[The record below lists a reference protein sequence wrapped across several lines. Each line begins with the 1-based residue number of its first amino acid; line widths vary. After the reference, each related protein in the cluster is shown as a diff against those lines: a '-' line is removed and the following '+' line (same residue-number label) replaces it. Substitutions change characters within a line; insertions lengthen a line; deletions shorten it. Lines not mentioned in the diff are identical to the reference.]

1 MTLVPHV
8 QRSMQQAV
16 AATLLLAVIAPTA
29 ASPQVVSVNPQAAA
43 QLEFQQRLN
52 GYLKLREDL
61 AQKLKPLSPTPNA
74 SELSAR
80 QESLAAA
87 LRAVRKGAKQG
98 DMFTPAIAAQI
109 TKIVQDDFHRRKPE
123 AVKATLAE
131 VPNVPR
137 PIINRTYPESAALP
151 TIPPLLLK
159 SLPLLPDNLQ
169 YRFYGAHVVLLD
181 GDTQIIVDYIPNVLP
196 PH

>member
-1 MTLVPHV
+1 MPHV
-8 QRSMQQAV
+8 KRMQQAV
-16 AATLLLAVIAPTA
+16 AATLLVAV
-29 ASPQVVSVNPQAAA
+29 ASAVSASQVVNPQAAA
-43 QLEFQQRLN
+43 LADFQQRLN
-52 GYLKLREDL
+52 GYLKLRADL
-61 AQKLKPLSPTPNA
+61 ADKLKSLSPTPSA

-80 QESLAAA
+80 QESLAAG
-87 LRAVRKGAKQG
+87 LRAARKAAKQG
-98 DMFTPAIAAQI
+98 EMIPPPVAEQIAK
-109 TKIVQDDFHRRKPE
+109 TVQDDFRRRNPD

-131 VPNVPR
+131 VPDVPR
-137 PIINRTYPESAALP
+137 PTINRTYPENAALP

-169 YRFYGAHVVLLD
+169 YRFYGRHVVLLD

>member
-1 MTLVPHV
+1 MTLAPHV
-8 QRSMQQAV
+8 KRSMQQAV
-16 AATLLLAVIAPTA
+16 AATLLLAVVSPSAAPA
-29 ASPQVVSVNPQAAA
+29 QVVSVNPQAAA
-43 QLEFQQRLN
+43 QAAFQQRLN

-74 SELSAR
+74 SELTSR
-80 QESLAAA
+80 QESLAAG
-87 LRAVRKGAKQG
+87 LRTARKAAKQG
-98 DMFTPAIAAQI
+98 DIFFPAIAEQI

-137 PIINRTYPESAALP
+137 PIINRMYPENAALP

-169 YRFYGAHVVLLD
+169 YRFYGLHVVLLD